1 MEKSKR
7 EFNKPPKPIVGKH
20 TNSIDA
26 DFAAMLEKERQ
37 DQRQQEQVDTKNVS
51 GTQKVKHFSY
61 ECPGLHGPGTKQRIQ
76 PMTFAQL
83 FEESGRL
90 VIPLF

>member
-1 MEKSKR
+1 
-7 EFNKPPKPIVGKH
+7 
-20 TNSIDA
+20 
-26 DFAAMLEKERQ
+26 MLEKERQ
-37 DQRQQEQVDTKNVS
+37 EQQQQVDTKNVS
-51 GTQKVKHFSY
+51 GTQKVQHFSY